1 MKTLLRAIVGIGLI
15 YASAQYF
22 GWTPQSQY
30 LPQLNFDIWHS
41 RLTDTLNQLSTLQ
54 TLPSQALNNIPYD
67 AL

>member
-1 MKTLLRAIVGIGLI
+1 MKILLRAVVGIGLI

-41 RLTDTLNQLSTLQ
+41 RLMDILNQGSALQ
-54 TLPSQALNNIPYD
+54 ILPPQALNHIPYD

>member
-1 MKTLLRAIVGIGLI
+1 MKILLRAVVGIGLI

-22 GWTPQSQY
+22 GWTPQSLY
-30 LPQLNFDIWHS
+30 VPHLDFDIWHS